1 MIFKTDKQTVE
12 DLALFG
18 TRRGRSVYGIFNR
31 SATAGGASALEQM
44 FQSPLSSRPEIER
57 RSRTIRFF
65 TESLVEFPFE
75 GALLD
80 SIEFYIS
87 NWDERTRISSHE
99 DNLER
104 KVRSALGSDSSFE
117 QLKRGVMATVRFLCG
132 MREFVQRLVVLD
144 FEGRSGFALS
154 VLCNLVTDPSLDEV
168 YAVCGAKKLS
178 FEQTV
183 KLDQLLRFAWRENL
197 RLLLGE
203 VYKIDVFIAVAGVGK
218 ERGFCFA
225 TPLSEGASASGVAS
239 GSGVVMLEIVEGF
252 HPLVDGAVPNSV
264 RVDDRN
270 NMIFLTGA
278 NMAGKSTFMK
288 MVGIA
293 VYLAH
298 MGFPVPAAS
307 MDFRVLNGMFT
318 TINLSD
324 NINAGY
330 SHFYAEVMRVKRV
343 AQRVGEDGEMLVIF
357 DELFRGTNVKDACE
371 ATIAVAEALAG
382 IRNSVFLISSHI
394 IEAGEAL
401 GGLRENISFL
411 NLPTLMR
418 GRVPEYT
425 YRIEEGISQDR
436 HGMLIIKNEGIP
448 QMLGCKLD

>member
-1 MIFKTDKQTVE
+1 MIFKTDKQTVN

-18 TRRGRSVYGIFNR
+18 TRRGKSVYGIFNR
-31 SATAGGASALEQM
+31 TATAGGAAVLEQM
-44 FQSPLSSRPEIER
+44 FLYPLSSRFEIER
-57 RSRTIRFF
+57 RSQTIRFF
-65 TESLVEFPFE
+65 TEYLVEFPFE

-80 SIEFYIS
+80 AIEFYLS
-87 NWDERTRISSHE
+87 NYDERTRISAHE

-104 KVRSALGSDSSFE
+104 KFKTILGSDSDYE
-117 QLKRGVMATVRFLCG
+117 QIKKGVMGTVKFICG
-132 MREFVQRLVVLD
+132 LRVFVQKLISLD
-144 FEGRSGFALS
+144 FEGKSGFGLG
-154 VLCNLVTDPSLDEV
+154 VLCNSVTDPDFEEV
-168 YAVCGAKKLS
+168 YAVAEARKLS

-183 KLDQLLRFAWRENL
+183 RLDQLLRFSFREKIKV
-197 RLLLGE
+197 LLGE
-203 VYKIDVFIAVAGVGK
+203 VYKIDLFIAVAAVSR

-225 TPLSEGASASGVAS
+225 QPLGASGVS
-239 GSGVVMLEIVEGF
+239 GAMMEIVDGF

-264 RVDDRN
+264 RVDSCN

-307 MDFRVLNGMFT
+307 MGFRVLNGMFT
-318 TINLSD
+318 TINLAD
-324 NINAGY
+324 NINVGY

-343 AQRVGEDGEMLVIF
+343 SEKVGEEGNMLVIF
-357 DELFRGTNVKDACE
+357 DELFRGTNVKDACD

-382 IRNSVFLISSHI
+382 IRSSMFLISSHI

-401 GGLRENISFL
+401 GTLRDNIEFL
-411 NLPTLMR
+411 NLPTRMR
-418 GRVPEYT
+418 GRIPEYT
-425 YRIEEGISQDR
+425 YKIEKGISQDR

-448 QMLGCKLD
+448 QLLGYNFE